1 MADLFMKHR
10 CGYCQD
16 DILGIRI
23 RCNVC
28 VDYELCLQCFSLG
41 CEIGPHKN
49 SHGYKLIDPG
59 TFSIFP
65 DQKRDDENGW
75 ISREDYQLLDAIEQF
90 GYGNWEDVAKHVETR
105 GSEESK
111 EHYCERFVTG
121 TIGKLTWQGLPNG
134 QLASGETRLS
144 AVDHTCP
151 DNAPLSP
158 SITSRLPPLAIEPE
172 ETLELGYMPQRD
184 DFEREHDNDAE
195 AIVSHLAINHDDE
208 DIDLALKLAQVDM
221 YTRRLRERARRK
233 RVARDF
239 QLVSLF
245 FNAARKEK
253 EKPTTAAKKREFQKE
268 KEIQEKF
275 RSFSQFHTAPE
286 HEQFLRN
293 LTKERALRLR
303 IRELIKYRRNGLTRH
318 EECTEYERLR
328 YFRERKKEARL
339 DRQRRKSGSSGPG
352 PNVQNPGTLH
362 KSDNVREEVLHSSF
376 RDAKVISFGS
386 NNSNVLSVSSSQARP
401 VPVPSANAR
410 LSQSEWQEAVANF
423 LAKSDDLTLCPG
435 SELLSPVEK
444 QICQSLRLRPLYYT
458 SLKANLILNGTDK
471 TPLLSGLAAD
481 EQIMIVNYFT
491 KAGFLS
497 VE

>member
-134 QLASGETRLS
+134 QLASGESRLS

-245 FNAARKEK
+245 FNAAKKEK

-444 QICQSLRLRPLYYT
+444 QVGDLLKRFLSICTLV
-458 SLKANLILNGTDK
+458 
-471 TPLLSGLAAD
+471 LLSVSDLPKFAF
-481 EQIMIVNYFT
+481 ETIVLYVLEGKSHIEWN
-491 KAGFLS
+491 
-497 VE
+497 